1 MLASPYRSAECSGMA
16 PLAAA
21 ALALVVSL
29 VTGCAG
35 SNPSAA
41 TAAPVGASPTAA
53 PSPSATAWT
62 SALCTGFAP
71 IMRDQKR
78 FTMEAPSLR
87 AALVSDPAKVKGQV
101 LADIDTLREDY
112 QGVRDKLVTTGAPGV
127 LNGAQVQ
134 STVVDALAGV
144 EPALSTAGRRLSA
157 APSTDVAAV
166 ATALR
171 DAGTSVAQAGTD
183 AQQAITQAGMQ
194 DTSKA
199 IEDAGAANPECQAIT
214 SGG

>member
-35 SNPSAA
+35 SNPPAA

-62 SALCTGFAP
+62 SALCTGFAS